1 MEPMHKIKELCNKN
15 RERSVLLYYID
26 ESGEYNLCLDVARSL
41 PMAILFNK
49 HTFSPMILIKS
60 IHNLT
65 WKAKAKLSQ
74 VQSSAEFFMHKL
86 A

>member
-1 MEPMHKIKELCNKN
+1 MC
-15 RERSVLLYYID
+15 YID

-41 PMAILFNK
+41 PMALCLNT
-49 HTFSPMILIKS
+49 HTFSPMILMKS
-60 IHNLT
+60 IHSLT

-74 VQSSAEFFMHKL
+74 AQYSTEFFIHKP

>member
-1 MEPMHKIKELCNKN
+1 MEILSDGRN
-15 RERSVLLYYID
+15 VLLHYID

-41 PMAILFNK
+41 PMALCFNT
-49 HTFSPMILIKS
+49 HTFAPMLLMKS

-74 VQSSAEFFMHKL
+74 VQSLVEFFMHKPT
-86 A
+86 